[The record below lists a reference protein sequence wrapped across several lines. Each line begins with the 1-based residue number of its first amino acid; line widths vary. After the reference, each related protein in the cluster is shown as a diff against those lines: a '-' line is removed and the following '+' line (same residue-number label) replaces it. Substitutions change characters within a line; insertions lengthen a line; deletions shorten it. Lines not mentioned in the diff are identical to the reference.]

1 LGIGSGNVFINNKV
15 NIRETGPI
23 IGGRKK
29 GEMHLARSVRVAITN
44 SNGCQNHDHVTGR
57 QRR

>member
-1 LGIGSGNVFINNKV
+1 LGTGSGNVFINNKV

-29 GEMHLARSVRVAITN
+29 GEVHLDPCCSYK
-44 SNGCQNHDHVTGR
+44 Q
-57 QRR
+57 QRLPES